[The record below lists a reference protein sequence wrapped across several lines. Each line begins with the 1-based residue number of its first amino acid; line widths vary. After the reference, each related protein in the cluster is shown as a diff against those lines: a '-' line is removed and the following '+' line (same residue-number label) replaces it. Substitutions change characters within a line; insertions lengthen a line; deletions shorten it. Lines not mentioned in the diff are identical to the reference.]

1 MATTIVARDN
11 THAVRWGRAALAG
24 VVSMLVFGVV
34 EMAFS
39 WAIRG
44 MSPVAPLVVF
54 GTAVSHA
61 LALAP
66 AASAG
71 GGRTVAAG
79 VALLL
84 ALGALY
90 GVVVAA
96 LVQRIGTTRAALVG
110 ALFGLAMYAVD
121 MYGLARAFPTLV
133 ELRDWMSALACAI
146 QGALA
151 AGLYKAT
158 TPAVV
163 PGVRV
168 ERGHDLRDLRHARLV

>member
-1 MATTIVARDN
+1 MATAIVARDN
-11 THAVRWGRAALAG
+11 THSVQWGRAALAG

-44 MSPVAPLVVF
+44 ASPVAPLVAF
-54 GTAVSHA
+54 GTAVLHA
-61 LALAP
+61 VAP
-66 AASAG
+66 AASVG

-84 ALGALY
+84 ALGVLY

-121 MYGLARAFPTLV
+121 MYGLARAFPSLV
-133 ELRDWMSALACAI
+133 ELRDWMSALAGAI
-146 QGALA
+146 QGALV
-151 AGLYKAT
+151 AGLYKAMA
-158 TPAVV
+158 PAVV